1 MATEEIEYE
10 MDEME
15 DAQEV
20 VLDDLLVRHRLL
32 AFLGH
37 ALHCS
42 GKEADLHEQQERA
55 PCGINLF
62 YSPGIERQV
71 RCLNRP
77 RLKARMMQECNG
89 LTGHQE
95 KRLQQ

>member
-1 MATEEIEYE
+1 MATEETEDE

-15 DAQEV
+15 EAQEV
-20 VLDDLLVRHRLL
+20 VMDDLLVRHRLL
-32 AFLGH
+32 AFVGH

-62 YSPGIERQV
+62 YSPGTERQV
-71 RCLNRP
+71 RCLNLP
-77 RLKARMMQECNG
+77 RLKARMMQ
-89 LTGHQE
+89 
-95 KRLQQ
+95 